1 MICKCATG
9 RRRGREEAVIGCK
22 MKKGTKKERKEE
34 RKRERKKERKKEG
47 YDWDVAGIKNKLW
60 GKIRQISK

>member
-1 MICKCATG
+1 VG
-9 RRRGREEAVIGCK
+9 LGREE
-22 MKKGTKKERKEE
+22 
-34 RKRERKKERKKEG
+34 EG